1 MFEEL
6 DKFKTVLNSELRDL
20 AERIETLEKEN
31 KILKEQIAE
40 LIRLQSRLRK

>member
-40 LIRLQSRLRK
+40 LIHLRSVDY